1 MVSCSSY
8 SGIIASR
15 AMTSTLHI
23 YDRDLSAAPDNSIA
37 RLARWI
43 QEAPGDIL
51 DLGMGA
57 GTLGRH
63 LHSSLPERHFDIDGI
78 TLNPAEADAA
88 RPYYRQCW
96 VADLETFDLGA
107 ILRTRRYRWFVC
119 ADVLEHLR
127 EPERILRVLQDY
139 WPDDAVLLISIP
151 NVGYVGLLTELL
163 QGRFDYR
170 PEGLLDR
177 THLRFFTFDS
187 LQRWLS
193 DHGWN
198 IDELQTVDL
207 PLTHSEFS
215 PRWQALPTEVVQH
228 LLSLPYAGAYQFLL
242 QCRPKTASSEHSK
255 PTSVAIAQRPHPA
268 NVVELYWD
276 CGQGFS
282 ENCKTSAEAP
292 IGVWQFDVELPIPP
306 AAVDAPFRALRLD
319 PARQPGLWLIDSI
332 ELYAPSTALHCVWSW
347 RSIDDGVNTLTEWSD
362 GDLVAVLPSSIRG
375 ATLLIAGG
383 PDPQIRLRVPQ
394 PVLQTLSKAGGT
406 LRLRMGSSLGRR
418 SLALMWADVQQ
429 ELEAQRH
436 ALIGLQRESQ
446 RTIDQLRAICESKD
460 HELRSMQELCHR
472 QSLALRAAQQRPSAR
487 PAPRA
492 AENHRQTHT
501 HQPHSGVSPVADDK
515 AVPASLDHRVT
526 VVVPVYRG
534 LEDTQRCLNSV
545 VTARNQSPWRL
556 IVIDDCSPEPAVS
569 DWLDDFARQ
578 HPQQVILVRNAN
590 NLGFVRSVN
599 RGMEM
604 AGTDDVVLLN
614 SDTEVADGWLDRLQR
629 ACRQHPRT
637 GTATPWSNHATIFSY
652 PAYPEG
658 GDLPFGHTTASLQAL
673 CAQWFNAQTL
683 QVPTAHGFCMYIRG
697 ECLAEVGL
705 FDAEAFGRGY
715 GEEND
720 FCLRASQRGW
730 HHVHAL
736 DVYVYH
742 RGSVSFGAERD
753 ERVREAIQIIRQ
765 RYPHYESA
773 VQRFVA
779 NDPARSHRRRLDLAR
794 IVAPGKA
801 RILLISHDGVGGAE
815 RHQIELVRALGDA
828 AAFAR
833 LQPCPGGVKWS
844 VMGGGTAVQWSYRM
858 PDEYDQLV
866 EDLCLLDL
874 DLVHFHHWLG
884 LPAVILQLP
893 HALGVEYDITVHD
906 HYAYC
911 PQIHLTMDGRQ
922 YCGEQGRGQ
931 CQQCLQRRPAPD
943 GTRDIGDWRQ
953 RYLSFMAGA
962 RHIIAPSHDVAAR
975 IGRYLGLRSR
985 VTPHH
990 VLWPLAQDPSPWP
1003 PPRALSEWANHGGRL
1018 RVVVLG
1024 ALGQIKG
1031 ADLLEATA
1039 MLAAKTESPVEF
1051 HLVGYAYRHLLTL
1064 PRAALVCHGPY
1075 REEELDTLLKWVQPH
1090 VVWLPSQVPETYSY
1104 TLSAAML
1111 GGWPVAAVG
1120 LGALAER
1127 LDGRP
1132 WSWILPHTAGPRE
1145 WLALFS
1151 EIRQRYLMKSAS
1163 QVPHPSP
1170 SPPAR
1175 ALVDARWSDV
1185 ALDYRRDYLPAT
1197 RAHAQ
1202 PTAAVERL
1210 VVSSHT
1216 APLSGSALRW
1226 REAAL
1231 QALVRLR
1238 NTPLLRRVAAR
1249 IPQPVQRR
1257 IKRWLLR

>member
-1 MVSCSSY
+1 
-8 SGIIASR
+8 
-15 AMTSTLHI
+15 MTSPLHI
-23 YDRDLSAAPDNSIA
+23 YQRDLSAAPDNSIV
-37 RLARWI
+37 RLAHWI
-43 QEAPGDIL
+43 QQDPGDVL

-63 LHSSLPERHFDIDGI
+63 LHSLLPGRHFHIDGI

-88 RPYYRQCW
+88 KPYYRQCW
-96 VADLETFDLGA
+96 VADLETLDLGA
-107 ILRTRRYRWFVC
+107 ILRARRYRWFVC

-127 EPERILRVLQDY
+127 EPEHVLQAMQEY
-139 WPDDAVLLISIP
+139 WPDDADLLISIP
-151 NVGYVGLLTELL
+151 NIGYAGLLAELL

-193 DHGWN
+193 DWGWN
-198 IDELQTVDL
+198 IDELQTVNL
-207 PLTHSEFS
+207 PLAHSEFA
-215 PRWQALPTEVVQH
+215 PRWQALPTDIVQH
-228 LLSLPYAGAYQFLL
+228 LLNLPYAGTYQFLL
-242 QCRPKTASSEHSK
+242 RCRPKTADAQRPQ
-255 PTSVAIAQRPHPA
+255 PTSVVIAERPHPTT
-268 NVVELYWD
+268 VVELYWD

-282 ENCKTSAEAP
+282 ESHKASAEAP

-306 AAVDAPFRALRLD
+306 AAADAPFRALRLD
-319 PARQPGLWLIDSI
+319 PSRQPGLWLIDSI
-332 ELYAPSTALHCVWSW
+332 ELYAPSTALHCAWAW
-347 RSIDDGVNTLTEWSD
+347 RSADDGNDPITAWAD
-362 GDLVAVLPSSIRG
+362 GDTVAVLASSIRG
-375 ATLLIAGG
+375 AALLIAGG
-383 PDPQIRLRVPQ
+383 PDPQIHLRLPQ
-394 PVLQTLSKAGGT
+394 PVLQTLSEAGGV
-406 LRLRMGSSLGRR
+406 LRVRMGSSLGRR
-418 SLALMWADVQQ
+418 SLPLIWADWQR
-429 ELEAQRH
+429 ELEAQRR
-436 ALIGLQRESQ
+436 AFVGLQRESQ
-446 RTIDQLRAICESKD
+446 RVIDQLRAACESKD
-460 HELRSMQELCHR
+460 QELRRMQELCHR
-472 QSLALRAAQQRPSAR
+472 QAAALRAAQQRSSDRLTPPAGRGHPAAHTNRGETDGPTTASESAWS
-487 PAPRA
+487 AP
-492 AENHRQTHT
+492 
-501 HQPHSGVSPVADDK
+501 VSADR
-515 AVPASLDHRVT
+515 RVSI
-526 VVVPVYRG
+526 VVPVYRG
-534 LEDTQRCLNSV
+534 LEDTQRCLRSV
-545 VTARNQSPWRL
+545 VAARNQCPWRL
-556 IVIDDCSPEPAVS
+556 IVIDDCSPEPEVS
-569 DWLDDFARQ
+569 AWLDDFARQ
-578 HPQQVILVRNAN
+578 HPQQVTLVRHTN
-590 NLGFVRSVN
+590 NLGFVCSVN

-629 ACRQHPRT
+629 ACWRQPRT

-658 GDLPFGHTTASLQAL
+658 GNLPLGHTTASLQAL
-673 CAQWFNAQTL
+673 CAQWLDAQTL

-697 ECLAEVGL
+697 DCLAEVGL

-753 ERVREAIQIIRQ
+753 ERVREAIQVIRQ
-765 RYPHYESA
+765 RYPDYEPA

-779 NDPARSHRRRLDLAR
+779 TDPAQAHRRRLDLAR
-794 IVAPGKA
+794 VVSPDKT
-801 RILLISHDGVGGAE
+801 RILLISHDGIGGTE
-815 RHQIELVRALGDA
+815 RHQIELAGALGGA
-828 AAFAR
+828 ASFVR
-833 LQPCPGGVKWS
+833 LQPCPGGVKWN
-844 VMGGGTAVQWSYRM
+844 VMNGGTAVQWSYRM

-866 EDLCLLDL
+866 EDLRLLDL

-893 HALGVEYDITVHD
+893 QALGVVYDITLHD

-911 PQIHLTMDGRQ
+911 PQIHLTMDGQQ
-922 YCGEQGRGQ
+922 YCGEQGQDQ
-931 CQQCLQRRPAPD
+931 CQKCLQRRPAPD

-953 RYLSFMAGA
+953 RHLSFMAGA

-975 IGRYLGLRSR
+975 VGRYFGLRSR

-990 VLWPLAQDPSPWP
+990 VLWPSAQDPSSWP
-1003 PPRALSEWANHGGRL
+1003 PPRPPHEWAEHSGRL

-1039 MLAAKTESPVEF
+1039 MLAAKTQSPVEF

-1075 REEELDTLLKWVQPH
+1075 REEELDTLLQWIQPH
-1090 VVWLPSQVPETYSY
+1090 VVWLPSRVPETYSY
-1104 TLSAAML
+1104 TLSAALL
-1111 GGWPVAAVG
+1111 GRWPVAAVG

-1132 WSWILPHTAGPRE
+1132 WSWTLPHTAGPRE
-1145 WLALFS
+1145 WLDLFS
-1151 EIRQRYLMKSAS
+1151 DIRQRYLMEGAS
-1163 QVPHPSP
+1163 QVNHPSP
-1170 SPPAR
+1170 PPCAR
-1175 ALVDARWSDV
+1175 VPVDTRWSDA

-1202 PTAAVERL
+1202 PTATVERL
-1210 VVSSHT
+1210 VASPHT
-1216 APLSGSALRW
+1216 APLSGPALQWRQTALR
-1226 REAAL
+1226 
-1231 QALVRLR
+1231 ALVRLR